1 MIIVNKKG
9 ILEVSLRIE
18 MLFEVFWLFV
28 SRPKVFFCV
37 FEVNSADFGFYVWKH
52 ICKQNEFLSG
62 WLF

>member
-37 FEVNSADFGFYVWKH
+37 FEVNSADFGFYV
-52 ICKQNEFLSG
+52 
-62 WLF
+62 